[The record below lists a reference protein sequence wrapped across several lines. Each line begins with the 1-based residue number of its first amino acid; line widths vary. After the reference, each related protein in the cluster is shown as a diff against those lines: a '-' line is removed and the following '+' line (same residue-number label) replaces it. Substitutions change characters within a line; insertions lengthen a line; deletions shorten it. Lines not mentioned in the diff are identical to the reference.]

1 MGSIQ
6 NHSLGTDN
14 IAQGSY
20 YDIAWSNSACF
31 DRRVISKKYWKY
43 IVFNKIIECFSHGF

>member
-20 YDIAWSNSACF
+20 YDIAWSNSAFF
-31 DRRVISKKYWKY
+31 DCRVIAK
-43 IVFNKIIECFSHGF
+43 NIENTSFLKRL